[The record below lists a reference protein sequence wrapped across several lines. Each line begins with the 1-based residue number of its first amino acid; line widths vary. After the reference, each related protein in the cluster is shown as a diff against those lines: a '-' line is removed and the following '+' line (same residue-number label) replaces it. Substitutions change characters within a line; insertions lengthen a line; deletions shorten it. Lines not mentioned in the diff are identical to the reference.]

1 MLQQESI
8 YNILPKSKIIPNTG
22 ISYKSKHPHY
32 IPPTA
37 STFKLQT
44 SSYPNV
50 LNLNGE
56 YNLPRGAHPL
66 NQQYATFGLPEG
78 SYAADPNNYHK
89 KGETFK
95 ILPPLEYLHQK
106 DEIKKPSIPN
116 KNDYPIYGLKS
127 DKNYIISNAVDNIL
141 MQPKKL
147 RSESH
152 ENIFHKYY
160 GKIPNYIKKYRMEH
174 ETELN
179 NIKEEKKRK
188 QEEEDAK
195 QRLLSLNEVNQL
207 REGLKKKWEMYNFK
221 YGKITHKKV
230 FDNLVLLRK

>member
-8 YNILPKSKIIPNTG
+8 YNIIPKSKIIQNTG
-22 ISYKSKHPHY
+22 ISYKSKYPHW
-32 IPPTA
+32 IAPTA
-37 STFKLQT
+37 STFKLHT
-44 SSYPNV
+44 SSYPNIS
-50 LNLNGE
+50 NLSGE

-95 ILPPLEYLHQK
+95 ILPPLEKLHQK
-106 DEIKKPSIPN
+106 DEIKKPLIPN
-116 KNDYPIYGLKS
+116 KNDYPIFGLKT
-127 DKNYIISNAVDNIL
+127 DKNYIIANAIDNIL

-174 ETELN
+174 ENVLN
-179 NIKEEKKRK
+179 EIRESKKRK